1 MTSAERGETVPSG
14 VSSWIRRL
22 TVPAIA
28 LVAYLPN
35 LLGARGKVT
44 SDTKVYLYLDP
55 KRFLPQ
61 LSTLWNPAM
70 GMGTVSHQQIGYL
83 FPIGPYFWLTNELG
97 IPLWIAQRVWMG
109 SILFAAGGGVVYL
122 ARKCGLKPQGVLI
135 AALAYEL
142 SPYLLQY
149 TGQTSVVLL
158 SWAALGWLIGLAI
171 WTARGGGWRPVVL
184 FALVATA
191 AGSTNATALFLVGLA
206 VIVWFPFGIWVTRE
220 VSLRDSVVAIVK
232 LSTASVVLS
241 AWWLGD
247 LLVEKFYG
255 FNILSVT
262 ETVPQI
268 SHTSLSSEVL
278 RGLGYWYF
286 YGSEVV
292 GPWHLPSIGYETST
306 WLLIVSF
313 LLPAI
318 ALLCAGTIRWRHRSY
333 FVALV
338 VVGVVVSVGAYPYS
352 HPSAFGALVK
362 WFTSQTAGVGA
373 ALRNLDR
380 AGPLVVLGL
389 AMLLGAGAEVWIEK
403 LALLRPKMSYVVL
416 VVLIGLIVANLPS
429 IWDGNAYTPTFLW
442 PGKVPTYYNQAAAY
456 LDSGNNHSRVLI
468 EPGNAFSAYNW
479 GYTADSVWPG
489 ILTRPTV
496 ERRQVP
502 QGTAPSIQLQTALDE
517 PVQQE
522 IFDPASIA
530 PIARLM
536 SAGDMVWQS
545 NLEWSRNNSPLPQ
558 LAWLMLQGGG
568 VPPGLGK
575 PVYFG
580 PLTPDSTPHSYPS
593 FNEQN
598 LSIPSG
604 TPLPP
609 ALAVFPVANPRPI
622 VRTESTASS
631 LIVDGS
637 SSGLVEAAPTG
648 LLNGTPSILYSGS
661 IVSDPSE
668 FNAAMAKNA
677 QLVLTDTNRKRA
689 EIWTSLRDN
698 FGYTETANE
707 VPPSNPYDY
716 RLNIFPGAPPS
727 AWTVSQLSGVQSV
740 TASSY
745 SARSALD
752 PSFRPQRAI
761 DANDSTAW
769 EVYGSHS
776 PDGQWWQVKFLNP
789 IVDNHI
795 RLLQPSGPKANRW
808 ITKVTLTFDGAS
820 PEVVKLGMKSRVGY
834 GQMIYFPTK
843 TFTTLRVTI
852 DSTNLDGS
860 KNANLYSAAPVGLSD
875 VAVVG
880 NHAVDTIALPTDM
893 LTAAGPSSINH
904 RLTVLMSRNRNTPYP
919 PATDSELTLT
929 RSLQLPT
936 ARSFSVSGTAGL
948 STLLADRQIDQALS
962 GTDAPGGI
970 VASSSGYL
978 SGSPANRASAA
989 FDGNP
994 STFWSSP
1001 FGKGN
1006 QVNSWVQA
1014 RLPKPVTFDHLNLQ
1028 VIADGRHS
1036 VPTAVEISTRSG
1048 ARIVTLPPIA
1058 DGTTRNHVVSV
1069 PINFSP
1075 LHGSTVRLTIK
1086 AVRFEYAPSVP
1097 PTRGAT
1103 LPVGIAEVGIPG
1115 VRMPDPP
1122 ANIPSTCRGNL
1133 LSIDGL
1139 PVWVRVSGT
1148 TADALMHA
1156 ALHFQGCGPSKH
1168 GVQLN
1173 AGPNVIV
1180 STPGNKTGFDINSL
1194 ALDSAPGGSAMPLT
1208 ASGDLQPATAPPSP
1222 VARVLSSTED
1232 SYQISVRSSGKPYWL
1247 VVGQSYN
1254 AGWKASVVGGQSLGP
1269 PQLIDGYANGWMVT
1283 PGPAG
1288 SVTTFD
1294 VTWSPQRVED
1304 LALAISAGGGALAVV
1319 LFIWPWAPEASI
1331 RRLRLSRRSTRRSN
1345 EFNKDQLATPS
1356 TQDRNPGVAWPFND
1370 HLAARSK
1377 LSKRDLIVISAT
1389 CALVAALLLPPF
1401 VAGGALGVVAMT
1413 LAAALT
1419 APLMFAA
1426 LQSQRYLRMLMVA
1439 PGIVALAMGTYVV
1452 FVEKWSH
1459 VPSGWEWV
1467 SAMGVANILGWLAVV
1482 LLAMTLVAEIALR
1495 PRPKRRSQGG
1505 T

>member
-1 MTSAERGETVPSG
+1 MSEAYAVGQVRSRTFDTGAQRRLRRFTVP
-14 VSSWIRRL
+14 L
-22 TVPAIA
+22 IA
-28 LVAYLPN
+28 LLAYLPF

-44 SDTKVYLYLDP
+44 SDTKIYLYLDP
-55 KRFLPQ
+55 ARLLHQIP
-61 LSTLWNPAM
+61 TLWNPDM

-83 FPIGPYFWLTNELG
+83 FPIGPYFWLTNQLG
-97 IPLWIAQRVWMG
+97 VPLWIAQRLWMG

-122 ARKCGLKPQGVLI
+122 ARKCGLKPEGVAL

-158 SWAALGWLIGLAI
+158 SWAALGWLVGLAI
-171 WTARGGGWRPVVL
+171 SASQSGRWRPVVL

-206 VIVWFPFGIWVTRE
+206 VIVWFPFGVLVTKE
-220 VSLRDSVVAIVK
+220 VSVRDALITVAK
-232 LSTASVVLS
+232 LSVASLVLS

-247 LLVEKFYG
+247 LIVEKFYG

-313 LLPAI
+313 LIPAL
-318 ALLCAGTIRWRHRSY
+318 ALMCAGIVRWRHRAY
-333 FVALV
+333 FASLV
-338 VVGVVVSVGAYPYS
+338 VVGVIVSVGVYPYS
-352 HPSAFGALVK
+352 HPSVFGALLRA
-362 WFTSQTAGVGA
+362 FTSQTAGVGA

-380 AGPLVVLGL
+380 AGPLVALGA
-389 AMLLGAGAEVWIEK
+389 AMLFGAGAEVLIEK
-403 LALLRPKMSYVVL
+403 LSLIRPRTSHVVF

-429 IWDGNAYTPTFLW
+429 IWDGNALTPTFLW
-442 PGKVPTYYNQAAAY
+442 PGKVPSYYNQAAAY
-456 LDSGNNHSRVLI
+456 LNSRNKHTRVLI

-479 GYTADSVWPG
+479 GYTADSVWPA
-489 ILTRPTV
+489 LLKRPTV

-502 QGTAPSIQLQTALDE
+502 EGTTPSVQLQTALDE

-522 IFDPASIA
+522 IFNPASFA

-545 NLEWSRNNSPLPQ
+545 NLEWQRNNSPLPR
-558 LAWLMLQGGG
+558 LAWLMLGAGKP
-568 VPPGLGK
+568 PPGLGK

-580 PLTPDSTPHSYPS
+580 PLTPDHTAHSYPS

-598 LSIPSG
+598 LSLPAGS
-604 TPLPP
+604 PLPP
-609 ALAVFPVANPRPI
+609 ALAVFPVPNPRPV
-622 VRTESTASS
+622 VRTESTASP

-637 SSGLVEAAPTG
+637 SSGLVEAASTG
-648 LLNGTPSILYSGS
+648 LLNASPTILYSGS
-661 IVSDPSE
+661 LVNNPAE
-668 FNAAMAKNA
+668 FNAAMKDNA

-689 EIWTSLRDN
+689 EIWTSLRGN

-707 VPPSNPYDY
+707 IPQPNAYDA
-716 RLNIFPGAPPS
+716 RLNLFPGAPIS
-727 AWTVSQLSGVQSV
+727 AWSVSQLSGVQSV

-745 SARSALD
+745 STPSALD

-761 DANDSTAW
+761 DENDSTAW
-769 EVYGSHS
+769 EIYGSKN

-795 RLLQPSGPKANRW
+795 RILQPSGPKANRW
-808 ITKVTLTFDGAS
+808 ITKVTLTFNGGS
-820 PEVVKLGMKSRVGY
+820 PEVVNLNMRSRVGL

-852 DSTNLDGS
+852 DSTNFSGAKS
-860 KNANLYSAAPVGLSD
+860 ANFYAAAPVGLSD
-875 VAVVG
+875 VSVVG
-880 NHAVDTIALPTDM
+880 NHAIDTIALPTDM
-893 LTAAGPSSINH
+893 LTAAGPASINH
-904 RLTVLMSRNRNTPYP
+904 RLTILMSRNRNTPYP

-929 RSLQLPT
+929 RTLQLPT
-936 ARSFSVSGTAGL
+936 PRTFSVSGTAGL

-962 GTDAPGGI
+962 GTDAPGGV

-989 FDGNP
+989 FDGNL

-1014 RLPKPVTFDHLNLQ
+1014 HLPKPITFDHLNLA
-1028 VIADGRHS
+1028 VVADGRHS
-1036 VPTAVEISTRSG
+1036 VPTVVEVSTRSG
-1048 ARIVTLPPIA
+1048 ARIVNLPPIA
-1058 DGTTRNHVVSV
+1058 DLRQRGHVVSV
-1069 PINFSP
+1069 PINFAP
-1075 LHGSTVRLTIK
+1075 LHGSTIRLTIK

-1103 LPVGIAEVGIPG
+1103 LPVAIAEVGIPG
-1115 VRMPDPP
+1115 VAVPDPP
-1122 ANIPSTCRGNL
+1122 LNLPSTCRSNL
-1133 LSIDGL
+1133 LSINGL
-1139 PVWVRVSGT
+1139 PVFIRISGT
-1148 TADALMHA
+1148 TAAAQMHA
-1156 ALHFQGCGPSKH
+1156 PLHFQGCGPDKN

-1194 ALDSAPGGSAMPLT
+1194 ALDSAPGGSAMPLST
-1208 ASGDLQPATAPPSP
+1208 SGTLQSATSPPSP
-1222 VARVLSSTED
+1222 VAHVVASSQDSYRVL
-1232 SYQISVRSSGKPYWL
+1232 VKSSGKPYWL
-1247 VVGQSYN
+1247 VVGQGYN
-1254 AGWKASVVGGQSLGP
+1254 AGWRASIVGGPSLGP
-1269 PQLIDGYANGWMVT
+1269 PQLIDGYANGWLVNPSAIGT
-1283 PGPAG
+1283 T
-1288 SVTTFD
+1288 TTFR
-1294 VTWSPQRVED
+1294 VTWAPQQIED
-1304 LALAISAGGGALAVV
+1304 VALGVSAVGGFFALLVF
-1319 LFIWPWAPEASI
+1319 LSPWAPEASS
-1331 RRLRLSRRSTRRSN
+1331 RKLRLRRRQAAGSSIDGWTPTLGWPYRSDSRDHRELSRRTRLSVSV
-1345 EFNKDQLATPS
+1345 AC
-1356 TQDRNPGVAWPFND
+1356 GV
-1370 HLAARSK
+1370 
-1377 LSKRDLIVISAT
+1377 
-1389 CALVAALLLPPF
+1389 VAALLLPPF
-1401 VAGGALGVVAMT
+1401 VAGSVLGVVAM
-1413 LAAALT
+1413 LFAAALT
-1419 APLMFAA
+1419 VPFMAAA
-1426 LQSQRYLRMLMVA
+1426 LQDRRYLRVLMAA
-1439 PGIVALAMGTYVV
+1439 PGVTALVMGAYVV
-1452 FVEKWSH
+1452 FVENLSH

-1467 SAMGVANILGWLAVV
+1467 TTMGVANVLGWFVV
-1482 LLAMTLVAEIALR
+1482 IFLGMSVVAELALR
-1495 PRPKRRSQGG
+1495 PRATCSEG